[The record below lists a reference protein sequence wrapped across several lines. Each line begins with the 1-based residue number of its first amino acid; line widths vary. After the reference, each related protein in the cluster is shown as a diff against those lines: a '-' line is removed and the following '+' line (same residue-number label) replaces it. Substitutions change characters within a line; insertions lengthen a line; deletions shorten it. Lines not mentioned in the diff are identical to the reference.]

1 MVYQLNKRVGR
12 ILFLLP
18 ALLLVLPIGMA
29 IDTLTAENCRN
40 LPISC
45 SYLDKQ
51 TKNMS
56 REDEKQ
62 LVLQLLE
69 SKMSPPY
76 HEFVESWN
84 RKLNFDAAPENAS
97 IREAETIEGAWLKI
111 ATAFPSV
118 AKSGIFVPGKGTIMT
133 VYGYKLNLPQN
144 YGENNNVACGDEP
157 SNDEKYGDCKTTYA
171 NIKDNTNLQISK
183 NGQMIGSQKFTNFN
197 SSKVNEFEAVLTIT
211 NEISLKHYKWQKGK
225 CCKERCRSTQGGSKC
240 ECIAYEY
247 KCAFDKDDKRQD
259 SLELR
264 DHYSA
269 LMEESFQDFEPKL
282 VLSISA
288 RPLTAMMKIPI
299 KNVQSYTIKTKYQ
312 TLKKDFSVYS
322 FNYTLS
328 PQNVLFVQAKDK
340 KGWFT
345 ENAKIISVRDY
356 EDGTEAVAFV
366 TSEENVKDCDV
377 TIQTFFN
384 TTKKKCVI
392 ERLAKTDLKIETNKW
407 FYGLNDTI
415 QAKITLGSEK
425 ERLANY
431 VNVEYGGQ
439 KQRYLVEGEKI
450 ISLKPEIGASIII
463 ASMDSTDTASSFSA
477 SALINVSEKR
487 ELTIAFD
494 VFMSMLVLYFGISA
508 LVKFYKK
515 AFST

>member
-18 ALLLVLPIGMA
+18 ALLLILPLGIA
-29 IDTLTAENCRN
+29 IDTLTAENCIN

-45 SYLDKQ
+45 SYLEKQ

-69 SKMSPPY
+69 YKISPPY
-76 HEFVESWN
+76 HQFVESWN
-84 RKLNFDAAPENAS
+84 RKLNFDEVPENVS
-97 IREAETIEGAWLKI
+97 IRSVETIEGAWLKV

-118 AKSGIFVPGKGTIMT
+118 VKSGIFVPGKGTLMT
-133 VYGYKLNLPQN
+133 VYGYKLNSPQN
-144 YGENNNVACGDEP
+144 YGENNNAACGDEP
-157 SNDEKYGDCKTTYA
+157 SNDEKYGDCKTIYA
-171 NIKDNTNLQISK
+171 NVKDATNLQIRK
-183 NGQMIGSQKFTNFN
+183 NGQIIGMQKFTDFN
-197 SSKVNEFEAVLTIT
+197 SSKTNEFEAVLTIT

-225 CCKERCRSTQGGSKC
+225 CCKEQCRSTQSGSKC

-247 KCAFDKDDKRQD
+247 RCVFDSNDKRYD
-259 SLELR
+259 TLELK
-264 DHYSA
+264 DSYSA
-269 LMEESFQDFEPKL
+269 QMEDTFQDFEPKL
-282 VLSISA
+282 ILSTSA
-288 RPLTAMMKIPI
+288 NPLTAMIKIPI
-299 KNVQSYTIKTKYQ
+299 KNVQSFTIKTKYQ

-322 FNYTLS
+322 LNYTLP
-328 PQNVLFVQAKDK
+328 PQNVLFVQAKDR

-345 ENAKIISVRDY
+345 ENAKIISVSDY
-356 EDGTEAVAFV
+356 EDGTEALAFV
-366 TSEENVKDCDV
+366 TSEENTKDCEI

-384 TTKKKCVI
+384 TTKKECTI
-392 ERLAKTDLKIETNKW
+392 ERLAKTELKIETDKW

-415 QAKITLGSEK
+415 QAKITLSSEK
-425 ERLANY
+425 GSLSNY
-431 VNVEYGGQ
+431 VHIEYGNQ
-439 KQRYLVEGEKI
+439 KQKYFVDGEKV

-463 ASMDSTDTASSFSA
+463 ASMGSTDAASSTSA

-487 ELTIAFD
+487 ELAIAFD
-494 VFMSMLVLYFGISA
+494 VFVLMLGLYFAVTA

-515 AFST
+515 AFSA

>member
-45 SYLDKQ
+45 SYLEKQ

-69 SKMSPPY
+69 YKASSPY
-76 HEFVESWN
+76 YEFVESWN
-84 RKLNFDAAPENAS
+84 RKLNFDSAPENVL
-97 IREAETIEGAWLKI
+97 IGEAETIEGAWLKI

-144 YGENNNVACGDEP
+144 YGENNNAACGDEP
-157 SNDEKYGDCKTTYA
+157 SNDEKYGDCKTIYA
-171 NIKDNTNLQISK
+171 NIKDATNLQISK
-183 NGQMIGSQKFTNFN
+183 NGQMIGSQKFTDFN
-197 SSKVNEFEAVLTIT
+197 SSKTNEFEAVLSIT
-211 NEISLKHYKWQKGK
+211 NEISMKHYKWQKGK
-225 CCKERCRSTQGGSKC
+225 CCKERCRATQGGSSC

-247 KCAFDKDDKRQD
+247 KCAFDKDDKRYD
-259 SLELR
+259 TLELR
-264 DHYSA
+264 DSYSSQ
-269 LMEESFQDFEPKL
+269 MEYPFQDFEPKL
-282 VLSISA
+282 ILSTSA
-288 RPLTAMMKIPI
+288 NPLTAMIKIPI
-299 KNVQSYTIKTKYQ
+299 RNVHSYTIKTKYQ

-322 FNYTLS
+322 INYTLP

-356 EDGTEAVAFV
+356 EDGTEAVTFV

-384 TTKKKCVI
+384 TTNKKCEI
-392 ERLAKTDLKIETNKW
+392 ERLAKTDLKIETDKW
-407 FYGLNDTI
+407 FYGLNGTI
-415 QAKITLGSEK
+415 QAKITLSSEK
-425 ERLANY
+425 ERLVNY
-431 VNVEYGGQ
+431 VNMEYGSQ
-439 KQRYLVEGEKI
+439 NKKYMIEGEKI
-450 ISLKPEIGASIII
+450 ISLKPELGASIII
-463 ASMDSTDTASSFSA
+463 ASVDSTDTASSSSA
-477 SALINVSEKR
+477 SAVINVSEKR
-487 ELTIAFD
+487 ELAIAFD
-494 VFMSMLVLYFGISA
+494 VFVLMLILYFGVTA

-515 AFST
+515 VFST